1 MTKNSMLTDDLLK
14 AIPTTRYQGS
24 KRKIL
29 PWLYECMKGYEF
41 HSVLDAFGG
50 SGMVSCLL
58 KRMGKQVTY
67 NDVFRFNQMIG
78 ESIVENNSTRLTQ
91 KDVEFLMTGE
101 GDGRSFIAENFAG
114 IYYLDEEN
122 LWLDR
127 VIGNVERLSERYEGW
142 RLRHKKSIAYN
153 ALFQACLAKR
163 PYNLFHRR
171 NLEMRTRDVE
181 RGFGNKTTWDKP
193 FVEHFRGFVKE
204 INDAVFYSP
213 EVCRAICQD
222 VFDIK
227 TGHYDLVYLDPPYLK
242 KKGEGNESSNYLKC
256 YHFLEGIARYDEW
269 TRIIDRETLNRRIA
283 AAFAPNYFK
292 ASDALEVFERLI
304 KKFRGSIIVLSY
316 RYGGTPT
323 IDELSEIMQ
332 KYKGH
337 LDVYDRHYKYA
348 LNKQNGDAALN
359 REYLLIG
366 W

>member
-1 MTKNSMLTDDLLK
+1 MEIEELIR

-41 HSVLDAFGG
+41 HTVLDAFGG

-58 KRMGKQVTY
+58 KRMGKRVTY

-78 ESIVENNSTRLTQ
+78 ESIVENNSTRLTEG
-91 KDVEFLMTGE
+91 DVEFLMMGE
-101 GDGRSFIAENFAG
+101 GDGRSFIAENFTG

-127 VIGNVERLSERYEGW
+127 VIGNIERLGEKYEGR
-142 RLRHKKSIAYN
+142 RLKHKKAIAYN

-171 NLEMRTRDVE
+171 NLEMRTRDVA

-193 FVEHFRGFVKE
+193 FEAHFRAFVRE
-204 INDAVFYSP
+204 INGAVYSSP
-213 EVCRAICQD
+213 GCRAICED
-222 VFDIK
+222 VFNIR

-242 KKGEGNESSNYLKC
+242 RAGEGNESSNYLKC
-256 YHFLEGIARYDEW
+256 YHFLEGIARYGEW
-269 TRIIDRETLNRRIA
+269 ATLIDQETLTKRIGA
-283 AAFAPNYFK
+283 TQVPNQFK
-292 ASDALEVFERLI
+292 AARALEVFERLI
-304 KKFRGSIIVLSY
+304 RKFRESIIVLSY

-323 IDELSEIMQ
+323 IDELSEMMRR
-332 KYKGH
+332 YKTH